1 MIRKSLLFFLI
12 VSLPMIFSAHAN
24 ENFLPL
30 PLINRDDKLLNI
42 TTENLKIQSSAA
54 NLKTEFVGNIR
65 WERSPENLLLPF
77 LKIRVKTINDE
88 RAHLHYRYKDVTYL
102 PQSME
107 KTEFTDIDFS
117 VFDPT
122 KIEVFQEGKK
132 IGDIGVH
139 MLSTGTK
146 NKTILLDYSCSGYN
160 VQVYG
165 FDGEFLSIGCELLR
179 ENLEGVLTPTLK
191 VNWISSEYKT
201 LDQHHGPYV
210 ISFSEGRQAQFQ
222 VVNEKG
228 EKKEIIF
235 KVTYPKR
242 LHRLRTS
249 MGVGPYYYKSSQ
261 RTETTKNQIL
271 PSLMIYGNYYLNNI
285 HSLKFFEALV
295 MKESV
300 FNHAG
305 LYVGSD
311 IGKFYDDRVVLSTL
325 IGLQALSYRHEVGY
339 DSLFTQMIYPQGAE
353 LAFHHPFGMENYRFT
368 VGGFLSPQKDVIYQN
383 FWARFGSKTFIEF
396 NYIDWKYG
404 SREATMYGLSIGFPL
419 AQFL

>member
-1 MIRKSLLFFLI
+1 MTPTSLLLI
-12 VSLPMIFSAHAN
+12 LILSWTMIVPAFAN

-42 TTENLKIQSSAA
+42 TTQNVVIQSSASH
-54 NLKTEFVGNIR
+54 LKTEFVGNIR
-65 WERSPENLLLPF
+65 WERSGENLLLPF
-77 LKIRVKTINDE
+77 LKIRVKTLNNE

-102 PQSME
+102 PQSIDH
-107 KTEFTDIDFS
+107 TEFTDIDFS

-122 KIEVFQEGKK
+122 KIEVFQEGIKV
-132 IGDIGVH
+132 GDIGVR

-146 NKTILLDYSCSGYN
+146 NKTILMDYSCSGYN

-165 FDGEFLSIGCELLR
+165 FDGEFLSIGCEMVR
-179 ENLEGVLTPTLK
+179 ENIEGSLTPTLK

-201 LDQHHGPYV
+201 LDKHHGPYV
-210 ISFSEGRQAQFQ
+210 ISFSEGRQANFQ
-222 VVNEKG
+222 VINEKG

-235 KVTYPKR
+235 KVAFPKR
-242 LHRLRTS
+242 LHRLRMS
-249 MGVGPYYYKSSQ
+249 MGLGPYFYKSQ
-261 RTETTKNQIL
+261 KGTDITKNQIL
-271 PSLMIYGNYYLNNI
+271 PSVMLYGNYYLNNI

-339 DSLFTQMIYPQGAE
+339 DSLFTQMIYPQGIE
-353 LAFHHPFGMENYRFT
+353 LAFHHPFGMENYRFS

-404 SREATMYGLSIGFPL
+404 PRSATMYGLSVGFPL